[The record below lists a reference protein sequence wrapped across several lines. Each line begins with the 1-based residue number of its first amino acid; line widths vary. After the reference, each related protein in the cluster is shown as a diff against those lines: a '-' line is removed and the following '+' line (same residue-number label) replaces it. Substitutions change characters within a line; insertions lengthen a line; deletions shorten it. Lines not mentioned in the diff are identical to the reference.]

1 MSKFHIK
8 ESEMNFLLRVTFL
21 VLLSLLGMASAQAQG
36 KKLNLPIDPL
46 NLNGT
51 PLTGDV
57 KVDMKAL
64 WMKIISASAV
74 DLNYASAMAAAAGT
88 PAAKQRKQ
96 CWDAIVVIN
105 QQISGPLKDASG
117 NVLAKPDP
125 SLFTDIES
133 QAEIL
138 DNLSPQGTLFTSCAG
153 AAEMA
158 KMQVLQFINAVV
170 TGAAGLAAGGVA
182 IP

>member
-1 MSKFHIK
+1 MRLL
-8 ESEMNFLLRVTFL
+8 NFAARVAFFAFL
-21 VLLSLLGMASAQAQG
+21 SVVVLAGGAQAQTQR
-36 KKLNLPIDPL
+36 KFNLPIDPL

-51 PLTGDV
+51 TLTGDI

-64 WMKIISASAV
+64 WEKLVKSSTD
-74 DLNYASAMAAAAGT
+74 DLKYASAMAGAAGT
-88 PAAKQRKQ
+88 PSSKQRKQ
-96 CWDAIVVIN
+96 CWDAIIVIN
-105 QQISGPLKDASG
+105 QQVSGEVKDSAG
-117 NVLAKPDP
+117 AVMAKPNP
-125 SLFTDIES
+125 SAFTDIES
-133 QAEIL
+133 QAEVL

-158 KMQVLQFINAVV
+158 KMQVLQFVNAVV